1 MEDIF
6 FVQGDYA
13 YNFAFK
19 VVGNGD
25 ADIEAIKKSVTV
37 KDIDKSKVGSLLV
50 KQEDDITYTR
60 CV

>member
-1 MEDIF
+1 MEDSS

-25 ADIEAIKKSVTV
+25 ADMDAIKNSVTV

-50 KQEDDITYTR
+50 KQ
-60 CV
+60 